1 MVSSVNETHLAYFRD
16 LFSVRQLS
24 GLHFQ
29 TEDQDKSLQNV
40 IWISSVMIDRAGK
53 PA

>member
-1 MVSSVNETHLAYFRD
+1 MVSSMNETYPTYFRH

-40 IWISSVMIDRAGK
+40 I
-53 PA
+53 